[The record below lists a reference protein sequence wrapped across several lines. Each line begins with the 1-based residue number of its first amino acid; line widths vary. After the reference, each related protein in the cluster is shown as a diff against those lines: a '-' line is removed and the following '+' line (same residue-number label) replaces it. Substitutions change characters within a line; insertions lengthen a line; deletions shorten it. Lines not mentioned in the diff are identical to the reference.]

1 MILLTPCCE
10 YGADMQYG
18 RRIPRPA
25 LWVLLALYIAALVIL
40 ARYIF

>member
-1 MILLTPCCE
+1 
-10 YGADMQYG
+10 MQYG